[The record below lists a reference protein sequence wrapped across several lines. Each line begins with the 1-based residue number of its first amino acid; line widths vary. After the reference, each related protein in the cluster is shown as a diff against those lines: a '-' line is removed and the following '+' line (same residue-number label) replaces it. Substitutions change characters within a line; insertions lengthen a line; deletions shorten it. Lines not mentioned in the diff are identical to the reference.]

1 MLDDVISAPRT
12 DSIYNMHGYLTKVPV
27 QAIIPLIREFTPDD
41 GWVVDMFAG
50 SGMTAIASKMAGRN
64 AVVSDISR
72 LGQHIGQGYLTPVNQ
87 LDFIETAERLVAESK
102 REVGWLYDTF
112 HTRTGDK
119 AETVRAVWSFVYG
132 CSGCESK
139 ANYYEM
145 MKAANWDKKKM
156 QCPNCSKPFDKKASE
171 YLGDEPVVTVVKKEG
186 EKQLEQPFSVYDKE
200 MVAEAERINFRERIP
215 SAEITPEREM
225 YHRSAL
231 KKWGTTNTKDFFSQR
246 NSAALY
252 DLWSRIRRVQDEGL
266 QKKLLFA
273 LTAILPRASKR
284 YQWSPKVP
292 LNAAN
297 QNYYIAPVFY
307 EWNVYELFMRK
318 ASACIKSDNL
328 IFNTLESNIETIQRY
343 VIASADDLSHLNDNS
358 VNFVFAD
365 PPFGSNIFYSDMN
378 LFQEV
383 WLGTTTNHERE
394 AVIRT
399 TRGQREGSA
408 RRYTDLLTGAF
419 KEAHRVLEPGGVLSI
434 VFGNSKGSVWAMAQR
449 AFKDAGFTGKP
460 VRINILDKGQRSVK
474 GLASGTEGVATLDLI
489 VSLRKGDEAESRE
502 RHKDWSDIETV
513 RAVVDKYADMHGMT
527 ASHLY
532 LEVLRQAIYEDREVG
547 SIDLAHIVDALG
559 SAGYSVSPDTGRI
572 FKEQQ

>member
-1 MLDDVISAPRT
+1 MLDDVINAPRT
-12 DSIYNMHGYLTKVPV
+12 DAIYNMHGYLTKVPV
-27 QAIIPLIREFTPDD
+27 QAIIPLLREFTPDN

-72 LGQHIGQGYLTPVNQ
+72 LGQHIGQGYLTEVNQ
-87 LDFIETAERLVAESK
+87 LKFAETAERLVAESK
-102 REVGWLYDTF
+102 QEVGWLYDTF
-112 HTRTGDK
+112 HSRTGEK
-119 AETVRAVWSFVYG
+119 YEAVRAVWSFVYA
-132 CSGCESK
+132 CPKCEFK

-145 MKAANWDKKKM
+145 MKVANWDKKEMK
-156 QCPNCSKPFDKKASE
+156 CPSCGNAFDKKRSE
-171 YLGDEPVVTVVKKEG
+171 YFGDEPVITVVKKDG
-186 EKQLEQPFSVYDKE
+186 EKQLEQPFSDYDRQ
-200 MVAEAERINFRERIP
+200 MVAEAERMNFRDSMP

-231 KKWGTTNTKDFFSQR
+231 KKWDTTNTKDFFSQR
-246 NSAALY
+246 NSAVLF
-252 DLWSRIRRVQDEGL
+252 DLWSRIQNLDDEGL
-266 QKKLLFA
+266 RKKLLFA
-273 LTAILPRASKR
+273 FTAILPRASKR
-284 YQWSPKVP
+284 YQWSPKAP

-318 ASACIKSDNL
+318 VSACLKSDNMV
-328 IFNTLESNIETIQRY
+328 FGSLEANLDTEQRY
-343 VIASADDLSHLNDNS
+343 VVASADNLDHLDDNS
-358 VNFVFAD
+358 IDFVFTD

-383 WLGTTTNHERE
+383 WLGATTDHERE

-408 RRYTDLLTGAF
+408 GRYADLLTGAF
-419 KEAHRVLEPGGVLSI
+419 REAYRVLKPGGVLSI

-449 AFKDAGFTGKP
+449 AFRDAEFTGKP

-489 VSLRKGDEAESRE
+489 VSLRKGDEAENKE
-502 RHKDWSDIETV
+502 RHDDWSDSETV
-513 RAVVDKYADMHGMT
+513 QAVVDKYADMQGMT

-547 SIDLAHIVDALG
+547 SIDLGNILDALG
-559 SAGYSVSPDTGRI
+559 RAGYSVSPDTGKI
-572 FKEQQ
+572 FRK

>member
-1 MLDDVISAPRT
+1 MLDDVINAPRT
-12 DSIYNMHGYLTKVPV
+12 DAIYNMHGYLTKVPV

-72 LGQHIGQGYLTPVNQ
+72 LGQHIGQGYLTEVNQ
-87 LDFIETAERLVAESK
+87 LEFAETAERLVAESK

-112 HTRTGDK
+112 HSRTGEK
-119 AETVRAVWSFVYG
+119 FEAVRAVWSFVYV
-132 CSGCESK
+132 CPKCEFK

-145 MKAANWDKKKM
+145 MKVAKWDKKKM
-156 QCPNCSKPFDKKASE
+156 ECPSCGNAFEKKRSE
-171 YLGDEPVVTVVKKEG
+171 YFGDEPVLTVVKKDG
-186 EKQLEQPFSVYDKE
+186 ENQLEQPFSDYDRQ
-200 MVAEAERINFRERIP
+200 MVAEAERMNFRDRMP

-231 KKWGTTNTKDFFSQR
+231 KKWDTTNTKDFFSQR
-246 NSAALY
+246 NSAVLF
-252 DLWSRIRRVQDEGL
+252 DLWSRIQNLDDEGL
-266 QKKLLFA
+266 RKKLLFA
-273 LTAILPRASKR
+273 FTAILPRASKR
-284 YQWSPKVP
+284 YQWSPKAP

-318 ASACIKSDNL
+318 VSACLKSDNL
-328 IFNTLESNIETIQRY
+328 VFGSLEANLDTEQRY
-343 VIASADDLSHLNDNS
+343 AVASADNLDHLDDNS
-358 VNFVFAD
+358 IDFVFTD

-383 WLGTTTNHERE
+383 WLGQTTDHERE

-408 RRYTDLLTGAF
+408 GRYTDLLTGAF
-419 KEAHRVLEPGGVLSI
+419 REAYRVLKPGGVLSI
-434 VFGNSKGSVWAMAQR
+434 VFGNSKGSVWAMAQQ

-489 VSLRKGDEAESRE
+489 VSLRKGDEAENRE
-502 RHKDWSDIETV
+502 RHDDWSDSETV
-513 RAVVDKYADMHGMT
+513 QGVVDKYADMQGMT

-547 SIDLAHIVDALG
+547 SIDLGNILDALDR
-559 SAGYSVSPDTGRI
+559 AGYLVSPDTGKI
-572 FKEQQ
+572 FKE

>member
-1 MLDDVISAPRT
+1 MLDDVINAPRT
-12 DSIYNMHGYLTKVPV
+12 DAIYNMHGYLTKVPV

-72 LGQHIGQGYLTPVNQ
+72 LGQHIGQGYLTEVNQ
-87 LDFIETAERLVAESK
+87 LIFAETAERLVSESK
-102 REVGWLYDTF
+102 QEVGWLYNTF
-112 HTRTGDK
+112 HSKTGERFE
-119 AETVRAVWSFVYG
+119 AVRAVWSFVYA
-132 CSGCESK
+132 CPKCEFK

-145 MKAANWDKKKM
+145 MKVANWDKNKM
-156 QCPNCSKPFDKKASE
+156 KCPSCGNPFDKKKSE
-171 YLGDEPVVTVVKKEG
+171 YFGDEPVITVVKKDG
-186 EKQLEQPFSVYDKE
+186 EKQLEQPFSDYDRQ
-200 MVAEAERINFRERIP
+200 MVAEAERMNFRDRMP

-225 YHRSAL
+225 YYRSAL
-231 KKWGTTNTKDFFSQR
+231 KKWDTTNTKDFFSQR
-246 NSAALY
+246 NSAVLF
-252 DLWSRIRRVQDEGL
+252 DLWSRIQNLGDEDL
-266 QKKLLFA
+266 RKKLLFA
-273 LTAILPRASKR
+273 FTAILPRASKR
-284 YQWSPKVP
+284 YQWSPKAP

-318 ASACIKSDNL
+318 VSACLKSDNM
-328 IFNTLESNIETIQRY
+328 IFGSLEANLNTEQRY
-343 VIASADDLSHLNDNS
+343 IVASADNLGHLDNNS
-358 VNFVFAD
+358 IDFVFTD

-383 WLGTTTNHERE
+383 WLGVTTDHERE

-408 RRYTDLLTGAF
+408 GRYTDLLTEAF
-419 KEAHRVLEPGGVLSI
+419 REAYRVLKPGGVLSI

-449 AFKDAGFTGKP
+449 AFRDAGFTGKP

-474 GLASGTEGVATLDLI
+474 GLVSGTEGVATLDLI
-489 VSLRKGDEAESRE
+489 VSLRKGDEAENRE
-502 RHKDWSDIETV
+502 RHDDYSDAETV
-513 RAVVDKYADMHGMT
+513 QAVVDKYADMQDMT

-547 SIDLAHIVDALG
+547 SIDLGHILDALDK
-559 SAGYSVSPDTGRI
+559 AGYKVNSDTGKISRN
-572 FKEQQ
+572 